1 MISSIICYNRN
12 KERIFE
18 RKSYNFSFQLL
29 TSVNC
34 KKFRKKRIVNVCKL
48 FGKSISLI
56 HNIRKPEKKHFSTSL
71 KRKEKQ
77 YRRTALRSLNRI
89 VKMEKVQVSD
99 SELVTLYIR
108 GNEKAFEKLVQRHKS
123 RIYTTI
129 YLIVKD
135 QYVAE
140 DLLQDTFIKAV
151 DTIKGGRYNDEGKF
165 LPWIIRIAHNL
176 AIDYFRRDKRYPNV
190 VFEDGSSV
198 FNTLDFT
205 EDSMESVQIRQETH
219 EQLREMIQRLPD
231 VQKQVL
237 IMRHYEDMSFQEI
250 ADATGVSINTALGRM
265 RYALINL
272 RKQFNQRAPQ
282 YDKNFYLR

>member
-1 MISSIICYNRN
+1 
-12 KERIFE
+12 
-18 RKSYNFSFQLL
+18 
-29 TSVNC
+29 
-34 KKFRKKRIVNVCKL
+34 
-48 FGKSISLI
+48 
-56 HNIRKPEKKHFSTSL
+56 
-71 KRKEKQ
+71 
-77 YRRTALRSLNRI
+77 
-89 VKMEKVQVSD
+89 MEKVQVSD

-151 DTIKGGRYNDEGKF
+151 DTIKSGRYNDEGKF

-198 FNTLDFT
+198 FNTLDFA
-205 EDSMESVQIRQETH
+205 EDSVESVQIRQETH

-272 RKQFNQRAPQ
+272 RKQFNQRTPQ